1 LFVAFC
7 FFSITAGPLEQIIL
21 RFVCKVRNHK
31 RKARILIT
39 LDFPKNIS
47 FTLLEEGVGIAGTH
61 RGRVV
66 MVVVFNAT
74 LNNISNEIFF
84 GKSSV
89 IKILAFLLWFLTLH
103 KNLKMICSSGPAVIE
118 KKQHAWTDGRTWYNL
133 MPCTPSSGAIKIQ
146 QRHCWNA

>member
-1 LFVAFC
+1 MCRALSCTHVRPFVHAFC

-21 RFVCKVRNHK
+21 RFICKVRNHK

-66 MVVVFNAT
+66 MVVMFNAT
-74 LNNISNEIFF
+74 LSN
-84 GKSSV
+84 SSV
-89 IKILAFLLWFLTLH
+89 ISCRGVQYYWWRKPEHSVKTIDLPLVT
-103 KNLKMICSSGPAVIE
+103 
-118 KKQHAWTDGRTWYNL
+118 AW
-133 MPCTPSSGAIKIQ
+133 
-146 QRHCWNA
+146 